1 MLKADCRGGGIEM
14 EFRQV
19 SARAVGGGELESR
32 KDFRG
37 EGSPGCELGGF
48 RSVWWSEDTSVTGPN
63 AERSWASNWAT
74 SW

>member
-1 MLKADCRGGGIEM
+1 M

-19 SARAVGGGELESR
+19 SARALGGGELESR

-63 AERSWASNWAT
+63 AERS
-74 SW
+74 